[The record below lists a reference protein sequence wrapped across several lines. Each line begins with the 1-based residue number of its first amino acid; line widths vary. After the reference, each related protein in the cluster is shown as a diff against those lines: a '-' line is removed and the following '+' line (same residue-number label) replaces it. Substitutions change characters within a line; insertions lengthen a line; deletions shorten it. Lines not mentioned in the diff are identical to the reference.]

1 MNTVFVCNL
10 PADSSLLQR
19 SYLNQLAQCYGPAA
33 QGQRAKYI
41 HTELFFPDAQ
51 SLSSTGDIRSG
62 IGARIV
68 YGGTVELGAKSFS
81 RNTWDFTALSVTPK
95 QRQEMLRWLGER
107 RGAKFDKWGYFTGW
121 HSANQYYCSRLV
133 GQCLQQCNVVPDLT
147 PNHFKHPEALH
158 QAVVRLG
165 HTFVDTPRTLAR
177 LNI

>member
-19 SYLNQLAQCYGPAA
+19 SYLNHLAQCYGPAVD
-33 QGQRAKYI
+33 GERAKYI
-41 HTELFFPDAQ
+41 HTELFFPDAV
-51 SLSSTGDIRSG
+51 SVGGDIRSG

-81 RNTWDFTALSVTPK
+81 RNTWDFTALSVTPA
-95 QRQEMLRWLGER
+95 QRQAMLRWLGER

-121 HSANQYYCSRLV
+121 HSADRYYCSQLV
-133 GQCLQQCNVVPDLT
+133 GQCLQQCNVVPGLQPKDLE
-147 PNHFKHPEALH
+147 HPETLY

-165 HTFVDTPRTLAR
+165 HTFVDTPRSLAH
-177 LNI
+177 LHI